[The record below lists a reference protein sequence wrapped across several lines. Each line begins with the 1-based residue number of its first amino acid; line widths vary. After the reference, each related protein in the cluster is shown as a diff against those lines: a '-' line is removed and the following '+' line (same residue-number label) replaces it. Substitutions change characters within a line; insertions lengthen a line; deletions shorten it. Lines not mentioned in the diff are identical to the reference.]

1 MATHSNVDKA
11 GKTGNENMDDH
22 ILIVDDDEAIRDSM
36 HEFIERSG
44 YLAFSAASAE
54 EALDLLRGES
64 VHVVITDIILPGK
77 DGLELTD
84 IIKHDY
90 DIDVIVMT
98 GYSGDY
104 SYEEAVNKGAS
115 DFVFK
120 PVRFEELLLRL
131 KRVLRERQL
140 KKERD
145 RMLGKLQ
152 NLAITDGLTKL
163 YNSRHFYTQ
172 LEIETGRSNR
182 YGHPLAM
189 LLLDIDH
196 FKRYNDTYGHLEGD
210 KVLVRL
216 ADVIQSCLRTMDSA
230 YRYGG
235 EEFTIILPE
244 TRADEAKNVAQ
255 RIRTTVEAEAFIPA
269 PDTPVIVTVSTGVT
283 EYAHKEDTSAFV
295 QRADQAMY
303 LSKQNG
309 RNRVSTLYADK
320 GL

>member
-1 MATHSNVDKA
+1 
-11 GKTGNENMDDH
+11 MDNR
-22 ILIVDDDEAIRDSM
+22 ILIVDDDAAIRESM
-36 HEFIERSG
+36 HEFVQRSG
-44 YLAFSAASAE
+44 FQAFSAASAE
-54 EALDLLRGES
+54 EALDLLRTEAI
-64 VHVVITDIILPGK
+64 HVVITDIILPGK

-84 IIKHDY
+84 RIKADY

-131 KRVLRERQL
+131 KRVLKERQL

-163 YNSRHFYTQ
+163 YNSRHFYSQ
-172 LEIETGRSNR
+172 LETEMGRSNR
-182 YGHPLAM
+182 YRHALA
-189 LLLDIDH
+189 LLMLDIDH
-196 FKRYNDTYGHLEGD
+196 FKLYNDTYGHLEGD
-210 KVLVRL
+210 KVLVRMSE
-216 ADVIQSCLRTMDSA
+216 VIQSCLRTMDSA

-244 TRADEAKNVAQ
+244 TGGEEAHHVAQ
-255 RIRTTVEAEAFIPA
+255 RIRKTIETQDFNPEPGASV
-269 PDTPVIVTVSTGVT
+269 TVTVSTGVT
-283 EYAHKEDTSAFV
+283 QYAHGEEASAFV

-303 LSKQNG
+303 TSKQKG
-309 RNRVSTLYADK
+309 RNQVSSAYAVRSQ
-320 GL
+320 